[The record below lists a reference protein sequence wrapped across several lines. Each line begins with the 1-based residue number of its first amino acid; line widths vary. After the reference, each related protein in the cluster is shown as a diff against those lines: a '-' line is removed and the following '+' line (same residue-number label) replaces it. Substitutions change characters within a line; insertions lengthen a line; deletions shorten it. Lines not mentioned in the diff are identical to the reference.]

1 MDERSW
7 EGLLGSAFAILDGLR
22 EAGLGS
28 PDVVLGGG
36 TVLMMRLRHRLSRDV
51 DLFLHDAQWLARLT
65 PRLNDRVAAVV
76 RDYSEQANSLKLVM
90 AKGDIDFVVAGSV
103 TGAPPQETLE
113 FGGRKVVL
121 ETTEEIL
128 AKKLFFRAALLKPRR
143 FRSCCGVARPA
154 GCSYEGHR
162 GLVAAAGWTIEASAP
177 RRGSQVKRLLE
188 LAALPPDQLS
198 QDIVPIGEFAKT
210 IPAMIGSALALI
222 EGADDRAGQTE

>member
-76 RDYSEQANSLKLVM
+76 RDYSERANFLKLVM

-128 AKKLFFRAALLKPRR
+128 AKKLFFRAALLKPRDV
-143 FRSCCGVARPA
+143 FD
-154 GCSYEGHR
+154 
-162 GLVAAAGWTIEASAP
+162 LVAASLVQPAAATRAIEASAP

-198 QDIVPIGEFAKT
+198 QDIVPIGEFEKA

>member
-36 TVLMMRLRHRLSRDV
+36 TVLMMRLRHRLSRDL

-65 PRLNDRVAAVV
+65 PRLNDRVAKMV

-90 AKGDIDFVVAGSV
+90 AEGDIDFVVAGSV
-103 TGAPPQETLE
+103 TGAQPQQTLE
-113 FGGRKVVL
+113 FGGRKIAL

-128 AKKLFFRAALLKPRR
+128 AKKLFFRAALLKPRDA
-143 FRSCCGVARPA
+143 FD
-154 GCSYEGHR
+154 
-162 GLVAAAGWTIEASAP
+162 LVAASLVQPAAAAMAIEASAP
-177 RRGSQVKRLLE
+177 RRGAQVNRLRE
-188 LAALPPDQLS
+188 LIALPPDQLS

-210 IPAMIGSALALI
+210 IPTMIGSALALI
-222 EGADDRAGQTE
+222 EGAGDMAGQTA